1 MAEPLNTC
9 FTGIVVTL
17 NIPECKGLLT
27 ALENNENPISNI
39 IEKYK
44 NHPSIIAIKNA
55 FPSHSFF
62 FGTVNRDEIL
72 KKKKKRKSKISIRL
86 RQRK

>member
-1 MAEPLNTC
+1 MAESLNTC
-9 FTGIVVTL
+9 FTEIVVTL

-27 ALENNENPISNI
+27 PLENNENPISNI

-55 FPSHSFF
+55 FPSLSCLW
-62 FGTVNRDEIL
+62 N
-72 KKKKKRKSKISIRL
+72 SK
-86 RQRK
+86 QG

>member
-1 MAEPLNTC
+1 MAESLNIC
-9 FTGIVVTL
+9 FTEIVVTL

-44 NHPSIIAIKNA
+44 NHPNIIAIKNA
-55 FPSHSFF
+55 FPSHSFV

-72 KKKKKRKSKISIRL
+72 KKKKKKENQKYRFT
-86 RQRK
+86 